1 MAKKGSK
8 RGVNLN
14 VLVKMVKKT
23 GKKHLFFS
31 IKSVIFSDFWVKMT
45 VFLKSVSCPF
55 HKRKGTKRAYFYKKL
70 TKLLKND
77 KK

>member
-1 MAKKGSK
+1 MVKKGPK
-8 RGVNLN
+8 RGVNLT
-14 VLVKMVKKT
+14 VLVKIVKKT

-55 HKRKGTKRAYFYKKL
+55 HRRKGAKVTYFYKKL
-70 TKLLKND
+70 TIFLKND